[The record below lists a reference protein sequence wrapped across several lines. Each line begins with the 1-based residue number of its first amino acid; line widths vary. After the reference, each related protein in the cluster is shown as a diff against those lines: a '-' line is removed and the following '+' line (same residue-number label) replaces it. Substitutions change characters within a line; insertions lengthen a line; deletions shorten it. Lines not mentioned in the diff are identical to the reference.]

1 MVDTRPT
8 MEAVRDYAEVLQA
21 EAEEL
26 ALVTNSKMFS
36 TAPTAAPVL
45 KALQVAG
52 QDGSSTLP
60 ASTSTKGPCRY
71 WKTDEGCK
79 RGAACT
85 FQHDMEGMRGRCWSC
100 GGSNHLK
107 KDCPHK
113 TALGGINGG
122 DTKTPRR
129 VSKITEKMTPEKGS
143 PGAAQGEKV
152 AKVVAQDE
160 IKGHQ
165 RMGLQLKKSL

>member
-1 MVDTRPT
+1 

-71 WKTDEGCK
+71 WKPMRVANGVRLALFSMTWKECVAGVGHVGAQITSKRIVLTKQLWVASTAAIPKRREGSVRSRK
-79 RGAACT
+79 R
-85 FQHDMEGMRGRCWSC
+85 
-100 GGSNHLK
+100 
-107 KDCPHK
+107 
-113 TALGGINGG
+113 
-122 DTKTPRR
+122 
-129 VSKITEKMTPEKGS
+129 
-143 PGAAQGEKV
+143 
-152 AKVVAQDE
+152 
-160 IKGHQ
+160 
-165 RMGLQLKKSL
+165 

>member
-1 MVDTRPT
+1 

-113 TALGGINGG
+113 TAFGGSNGG
-122 DTKTPRR
+122 DTKTPRS
-129 VSKITEKMTPEKGS
+129 VSKIKEKMTPEKGS

-152 AKVVAQDE
+152 AKF
-160 IKGHQ
+160 
-165 RMGLQLKKSL
+165 